1 METKKTTIKRA
12 IILFWKGLTGI
23 IAATAEWFSV
33 ILGMRD
39 DSKYGKF
46 IRRIVGGCFATLM
59 LLLTV
64 AALSSCINHFYYKYL
79 ANRYYNRSIQAGQ
92 YLSRNATYYSSAS
105 ETDGYVETR
114 DGKKTVKG
122 IHWISKPLGDD
133 SLVCYSDGKNRG
145 YFNMLTGEIAIKP
158 KYKHAWVFSD
168 GLASVDDNGKIK
180 FIDAKGNVVIDLNI
194 PYITGA
200 EGYVF
205 HNGHCVMH
213 GNKRDKYGLID
224 KKGKWMLKA
233 EYDAIYPK
241 DSFFIVSKGGMQS
254 VLFENLKVVLP
265 PMEADL
271 WVSDGN
277 ITATMKDHTL
287 RKYNLQGQLVENF
300 LISNVEGMLYDTD
313 EIRYTT
319 AKNYDDDGKLTGET
333 AEAEPTPYQKTAS
346 CKKYEAE
353 VGWYGLMS
361 PNGKVITPPR
371 YCDITAIGYDLYLCK
386 TDDVRGEVLNG
397 KGVRIR

>member
-205 HNGHCVMH
+205 HNGHCVIH

>member
-23 IAATAEWFSV
+23 IAATAEWFTV

-46 IRRIVGGCFATLM
+46 IRRVVGGCFATLM

-64 AALSSCINHFYYKYL
+64 VALSSCINHFYYKYL
-79 ANRYYNRSIQAGQ
+79 ANRYYNRSIQTGQ

-168 GLASVDDNGKIK
+168 GLASVDNNGKIK

>member
-205 HNGHCVMH
+205 HNGHCVIH

-233 EYDAIYPK
+233 EYDAIYPM